1 MGFSRG
7 GTRHPLAAREDL
19 SSEASVGLAVAL
31 EELVPVRQSNP
42 KIAIFDYVVTNNNAI
57 GMCHRRMMKALAGE
71 YDFTL
76 FSCEFDNP
84 VGDRIEWIK
93 VPTIRRPLAALLLS
107 FQAITTVY
115 YLLRGVG
122 KPGAYTWVHG
132 VETNFL
138 FANVIHAQFCH
149 QWFLTKHWKR
159 CGVSGPGVPGVLRGA
174 LRWLDHYLHALWEP
188 LVYRRAKRIVVAS
201 QGLKR
206 ELSELYPY
214 TRDKIS
220 VVSNPV
226 DRETMARPVDF
237 DRRAMRARCGA
248 GDGEILLTFVALG
261 QFERKGLPP
270 LLEALASL
278 QDLPLKLVMVGGQPD
293 LVRQY
298 EQRAAKLGIADR
310 VRFVGM
316 QKDTRPYLWAGDCFV
331 LPSLYEV
338 FPMVALEAAAAGCLL
353 MSSHLNGVEEFMVD
367 GENGIEIT
375 CEADGIARGL
385 ERLAGMSPENRARM
399 TRNAAECVRQYDTE
413 RFVEGWRQV
422 YASPVAEETAN

>member
-1 MGFSRG
+1 MGTSLNTKPYPAILEPRLQG
-7 GTRHPLAAREDL
+7 SD
-19 SSEASVGLAVAL
+19 AVA
-31 EELVPVRQSNP
+31 VPKPESINEATLACPNP

-57 GMCHRRMMKALAGE
+57 GMCHRRMMNALAHQ

-84 VGDRIEWIK
+84 VGDRIQWVK

-107 FQAITTVY
+107 FQAITTAY
-115 YLLRGVG
+115 YLLRRVG
-122 KPGAYTWVHG
+122 KPGAYAWIHG

-149 QWFLTKHWKR
+149 QWFLAKHWKR
-159 CGVSGPGVPGVLRGA
+159 CGLTGLRGA

-188 LVYRRAKRIVVAS
+188 FVYRRARRIVVAS
-201 QGLKR
+201 HGLKR

-226 DRETMARPVDF
+226 DMTAMARPSDF
-237 DRRAMRARCGA
+237 DRRAMRAQCGA
-248 GDGEILLTFVALG
+248 TDADTLLTFVALG

-270 LLEALASL
+270 LLEAMASRR
-278 QDLPLKLVMVGGQPD
+278 DLPLKLVMVGGQPD

-316 QKDTRPYLWAGDCFV
+316 QKDTRPYLWASDCFV

-353 MSSHLNGVEEFMVD
+353 MCSHLNGVEEFMVD
-367 GENGIEIT
+367 GENGLEIT
-375 CEADGIARGL
+375 CEAEGVAQGL
-385 ERLAGMSPENRARM
+385 ERLAGMSQENRARM
-399 TRNAAECVRQYDTE
+399 ARTAAECVRQYTTE

-422 YASPVAEETAN
+422 YAGPVAEEAKN

>member
-1 MGFSRG
+1 M
-7 GTRHPLAAREDL
+7 RHRRDDL
-19 SSEASVGLAVAL
+19 RSDGPVGVAEAVAV
-31 EELVPVRQSNP
+31 EELAPARHSNP

-57 GMCHRRMMKALAGE
+57 GMCHRRIMKALANE

-84 VGDRIEWIK
+84 LGDRIQWFK
-93 VPTIRRPLAALLLS
+93 VPTVRRPLAALLLS
-107 FQAITTVY
+107 FQFITT
-115 YLLRGVG
+115 LLYFFRGVG
-122 KPGAYTWVHG
+122 KPGAYAWVHG

-159 CGVSGPGVPGVLRGA
+159 CGLTGLRGA

-188 LVYRRAKRIVVAS
+188 FVYRRANRIVVAS
-201 QGLKR
+201 HGLKR

-226 DRETMARPVDF
+226 DMEFMAPPEGF
-237 DRRAMRARCGA
+237 HRRAMRAECGA
-248 GDGEILLTFVALG
+248 EDGDILLTFVALG
-261 QFERKGLPP
+261 QFERKGLPS
-270 LLEALASL
+270 LLEALARRK
-278 QDLPLKLVMVGGQPD
+278 DLRLKLVMVGGQPD

-298 EQRAAKLGIADR
+298 EQRAATLGLADR

-316 QKDTRPYLWAGDCFV
+316 QKDTRPYLWASDCFV

-367 GENGIEIT
+367 GENGIEVT

-385 ERLAGMSPENRARM
+385 ERLAGMSPESRARM
-399 TRNAAECVRQYDTE
+399 THNAAECVRQYDTQ
-413 RFVEGWRQV
+413 RFVDGWQQV
-422 YASPVAEETAN
+422 YASPLAQETAN